1 MPAVFLSM
9 HAYIRTILIV
19 ILPNCTQHSQVALV
33 TPLSVLLSGGS
44 EPMCLFFGNCFATEA
59 KHEAEQAYRRNVW
72 GTIQGIS
79 TPREPESRSANGSQI

>member
-33 TPLSVLLSGGS
+33 TPLSVLLSGG
-44 EPMCLFFGNCFATEA
+44 ENIVRA
-59 KHEAEQAYRRNVW
+59 RRDKK
-72 GTIQGIS
+72 
-79 TPREPESRSANGSQI
+79 